1 MKTEEIPIISSTEP
15 IKITNK
21 LFEHTNEIIIST
33 ESIPMIEE
41 NNQTSREDES
51 SSSTF
56 TSSSYFDETTLEE
69 QTNSSESY
77 TTINEEQTHLT
88 SVSTTEELSTVSIT
102 TNPTRLFHLLANLT
116 PEHTVIQIRNYTI
129 ISDNPTTS
137 Q

>member
-41 NNQTSREDES
+41 NNQTSQEDEP

-69 QTNSSESY
+69 QTNSSELY
-77 TTINEEQTHLT
+77 TTINEEQT